1 MFSRPLAFLL
11 LALACITAAAGGAY
25 VATRR
30 NVPDAP
36 AATAG
41 AAPTASAAAAKT
53 PATPSQPVTETE
65 AAVSAA
71 RPEAPAESAPA
82 AKPETEVPPPAHRA
96 DTTASRRP
104 APGHPEQRPEQHAAR
119 ANAGHPMPPNGNAPA
134 PQIET
139 PPPPVQ
145 AMPPVP
151 EPARPVEPPPPPPR
165 PEPQFEDLVL
175 QTASVIGLQLDT
187 SLSSERAR
195 VEDRVDAHVTRD
207 VMVGGRVAIPSGSR
221 VIGSVI
227 AVEQGG
233 KVKEPAR
240 LAIRFHTLILADGS
254 QVNLRTEAIDRR
266 SDSPANSSTKK
277 IGGGAVAGT
286 ILGAILGGGKG
297 AAAGGAIGAG
307 AGTAAVMA
315 GDRAT
320 VTMPAGQLLNARLSA
335 PTTITIPK
343 QDQ

>member
-36 AATAG
+36 AATA
-41 AAPTASAAAAKT
+41 APPAAAKT
-53 PATPSQPVTETE
+53 EAAAPSQPVTETE
-65 AAVSAA
+65 AAVSSAK
-71 RPEAPAESAPA
+71 PEAPADSAPA
-82 AKPETEVPPPAHRA
+82 AKPETEAPAPVHRA
-96 DTTASRRP
+96 DAPVSKRPAAAHTEQHAHQNAGRP
-104 APGHPEQRPEQHAAR
+104 APQY
-119 ANAGHPMPPNGNAPA
+119 GNAPA

-139 PPPPVQ
+139 PPPAPVQ
-145 AMPPVP
+145 APPPAP
-151 EPARPVEPPPPPPR
+151 EPVHPVEPAPEPR
-165 PEPQFEDLVL
+165 HEPQFEDLVL
-175 QTASVIGLQLDT
+175 PAASVIGLQLDT
-187 SLSSERAR
+187 SLSSEHAR

-207 VMVGGRVAIPSGSR
+207 VMVSGRVAIPSGSR
-221 VIGSVI
+221 VIGSVV

-240 LAIRFHTLILADGS
+240 LAVRFHTLVLADGTH
-254 QVNLRTEAIDRR
+254 VILHTETIDRR
-266 SDSPANSSTKK
+266 SESPASSSTKK

-286 ILGAILGGGKG
+286 ILGAIIGGGKG

-320 VTMPAGQLLNARLSA
+320 VAMPAGQLLNARLSS

-343 QDQ
+343 QEQ

>member
-1 MFSRPLAFLL
+1 MFSRPLAFIL

-30 NVPDAP
+30 SLPDTP
-36 AATAG
+36 ASAG
-41 AAPTASAAAAKT
+41 AAPAAPAAAAKT
-53 PATPSQPVTETE
+53 AAASPSQPVTETE
-65 AAVSAA
+65 APVSSAK
-71 RPEAPAESAPA
+71 PEAPAPADSVPA
-82 AKPETEVPPPAHRA
+82 AKPETAAPPAPHRA
-96 DTTASRRP
+96 DTTVSRRP
-104 APGHPEQRPEQHAAR
+104 PSAAHPEQHHGAR
-119 ANAGHPMPPNGNAPA
+119 ANAGRPLPPYGNAPA
-134 PQIET
+134 PQTET
-139 PPPPVQ
+139 PAPAQAVPPP
-145 AMPPVP
+145 P
-151 EPARPVEPPPPPPR
+151 EPARPVEPAPEPR
-165 PEPQFEDLVL
+165 HEPQFEDLVL
-175 QTASVIGLQLDT
+175 PSASVIGLQLDT
-187 SLSSERAR
+187 SLSSDHAR

-221 VIGSVI
+221 VIGSVV

-254 QVNLRTEAIDRR
+254 QVMLRTEAIDRR
-266 SDSPANSSTKK
+266 SESPASSSTKK

-286 ILGAILGGGKG
+286 ILGAIIGGGKG

-320 VTMPAGQLLNARLSA
+320 VTMPAGQLLNARLSS

-343 QDQ
+343 QEQ

>member
-36 AATAG
+36 AAAV
-41 AAPTASAAAAKT
+41 AAPAAAAKT
-53 PATPSQPVTETE
+53 AAAAPSQPVTETE
-65 AAVSAA
+65 AAVSSP
-71 RPEAPAESAPA
+71 RPEAPADSAPA
-82 AKPETEVPPPAHRA
+82 AKPETAAPAPVHRA
-96 DTTASRRP
+96 DTTVSKRP
-104 APGHPEQRPEQHAAR
+104 AAVHTEQHAGHANQGRR
-119 ANAGHPMPPNGNAPA
+119 APQYGNAPA
-134 PQIET
+134 PQVEA
-139 PPPPVQ
+139 PPAPAQAVPP
-145 AMPPVP
+145 AP
-151 EPARPVEPPPPPPR
+151 EPAHPVEPTPEPR
-165 PEPQFEDLVL
+165 HEPQFEDLVL
-175 QTASVIGLQLDT
+175 PTASVIGLQLDT

-207 VMVGGRVAIPSGSR
+207 VMVSGRVAIPSGSR
-221 VIGSVI
+221 VIGSVV

-254 QVNLRTEAIDRR
+254 QVMLRTETIDRR
-266 SDSPANSSTKK
+266 SESPASSSTKK

-286 ILGAILGGGKG
+286 ILGAIIGGGKG

-320 VTMPAGQLLNARLSA
+320 VAMPAGQLLNARLSS

-343 QDQ
+343 QEQ